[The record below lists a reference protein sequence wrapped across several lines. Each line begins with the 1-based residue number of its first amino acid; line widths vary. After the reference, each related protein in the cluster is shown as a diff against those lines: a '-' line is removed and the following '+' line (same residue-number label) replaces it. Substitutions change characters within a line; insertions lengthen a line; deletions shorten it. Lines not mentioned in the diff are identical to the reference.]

1 MALPIVRMNTRG
13 LFPMRDVK
21 LSDKYTIDEGT
32 VLMTGTHALVRL
44 PMLQKERDTRAGLDT
59 GGFISGYRGSPL
71 GSYDQELWR
80 AKDLLESMDVLFQP
94 GVNEDLAA
102 TAVWGTQML
111 AGIPRSEEH
120 TSELQSLMRTPHAVF
135 CVTQ

>member
-32 VLMTGTHALVRL
+32 VLLPGTHALVRL

-59 GGFISGYRGSPL
+59 GGVLSGNHGYTLVRYAPEFLAATALHEGK
-71 GSYDQELWR
+71 G
-80 AKDLLESMDVLFQP
+80 MLFQP
-94 GVNEDLAA
+94 GRNEGVPG
-102 TAVWGTQML
+102 TAVWG
-111 AGIPRSEEH
+111 
-120 TSELQSLMRTPHAVF
+120 RTKLR
-135 CVTQ
+135 

>member
-13 LFPMRDVK
+13 LFPMLDVK
-21 LSDKYTIDEGT
+21 LGDKNTSDEGT

-111 AGIPRSEEH
+111 AGKIGRGH
-120 TSELQSLMRTPHAVF
+120 VWTAVNNGDLV
-135 CVTQ
+135 CQ

>member
-111 AGIPRSEEH
+111 AGIPDATKADRKS
-120 TSELQSLMRTPHAVF
+120 TSLNSSR
-135 CVTQ
+135 

>member
-71 GSYDQELWR
+71 GSYDRELLR
-80 AKDLLESMDVLFQP
+80 AEDLLESMDVLFQTI
-94 GVNEDLAA
+94 GRGCGGERGGQYVLIMGG
-102 TAVWGTQML
+102 AV
-111 AGIPRSEEH
+111 
-120 TSELQSLMRTPHAVF
+120 SLKKTKI
-135 CVTQ
+135 T